1 LSNSVEVEIKPVK
14 ADAELMSA
22 WLGEMEDVSISPKL
36 LFDLQTLL
44 RHYADFL
51 VPNKSI
57 TVDYKYEGTPCAS
70 VDKDQ
75 VFIPLDMLKD
85 GRVDET
91 ISAVIHE
98 LHHIKYSDKE
108 SVTCA
113 RIIPYFERI
122 LDTVEIEYYGKK
134 MSIWKAVKSHGDV
147 TASDIM
153 QRRLE
158 HSYKDFIYQYFGDLF
173 LLLNAIEDVRIDEMQ
188 PKNLLKYRFKQEK
201 IAFQKFQ
208 DLYESGDLDKDSL
221 FGSFIDALFH
231 LKGYGHSELI
241 ADSNITKDR
250 ILAVDE
256 PQQYYPPT
264 FSAFAKVLQDHAG
277 GLWKEYEKQES
288 MDDSAISDFLVEDS
302 FGEDDEEGKASYDEE
317 LGLSPKKASDCKQF
331 DGDIAKSVR
340 DVFGESD
347 IQDLL
352 NAMLGDEKEGEG
364 QPTELLL
371 NPQQWAEIQAF
382 KALQHIPCQEVMQE
396 LPQGVNYDTLIL
408 DCYA

>member
-1 LSNSVEVEIKPVK
+1 MSNSVEVEIKPVK

-75 VFIPLDMLKD
+75 IFIPLDMLKD

-108 SVTCA
+108 SLTCE
-113 RIIPYFERI
+113 RIMPYFERI

-231 LKGYGHSELI
+231 LKGYGNSKLI
-241 ADSNITKDR
+241 
-250 ILAVDE
+250 
-256 PQQYYPPT
+256 
-264 FSAFAKVLQDHAG
+264 
-277 GLWKEYEKQES
+277 
-288 MDDSAISDFLVEDS
+288 EDS
-302 FGEDDEEGKASYDEE
+302 TQE
-317 LGLSPKKASDCKQF
+317 
-331 DGDIAKSVR
+331 
-340 DVFGESD
+340 VFGKRLKNKNLWT
-347 IQDLL
+347 IVPFLIFLL
-352 NAMLGDEKEGEG
+352 KILLTKMTKKERLLMMKNLG
-364 QPTELLL
+364 
-371 NPQQWAEIQAF
+371 
-382 KALQHIPCQEVMQE
+382 
-396 LPQGVNYDTLIL
+396 
-408 DCYA
+408 